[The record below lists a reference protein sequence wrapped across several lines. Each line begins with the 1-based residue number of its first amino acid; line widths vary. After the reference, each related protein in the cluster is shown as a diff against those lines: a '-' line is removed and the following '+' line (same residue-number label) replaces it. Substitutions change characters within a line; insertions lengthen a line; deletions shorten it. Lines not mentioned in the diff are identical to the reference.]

1 VAPLDEPRGA
11 ARAREVLGVRGQ
23 LLAQQR
29 EVVIRTEIVA
39 KLMQTTWQLEPE
51 SDD

>member
-1 VAPLDEPRGA
+1 VALLDEPRGA
-11 ARAREVLGVRGQ
+11 AGAREVLWVRGQ
-23 LLAQQR
+23 LLGQQR

-39 KLMQTTWQLEPE
+39 KLMQITSQLEPE